1 MCSATDSESNGGDS
15 TALSIAYISP
25 GWPAHAFHNGIV
37 TAIGT
42 LTPAL
47 RTRGHRVTILA
58 QKVAEETSD
67 ESVYDLQQIREAR
80 SPVQKVLRRVGYGL
94 TPRRGGQLTL
104 RGSRS

>member
-1 MCSATDSESNGGDS
+1 MCSTTGSGSGSSNNL
-15 TALSIAYISP
+15 ALSIAYISP

-58 QKVAEETSD
+58 QKVAEDIAD
-67 ESVYDLQQIREAR
+67 ESVQDYATNWKPLAR
-80 SPVQKVLRRVGYGL
+80 YRMSFAGFDIA
-94 TPRRGGQLTL
+94 
-104 RGSRS
+104 